1 MLLVS
6 VVRAVAEQGCRIV
19 AVQPFILSVFFLLYL
34 W

>member
-19 AVQPFILSVFFLLYL
+19 AVQPFIHTCPKV
-34 W
+34 